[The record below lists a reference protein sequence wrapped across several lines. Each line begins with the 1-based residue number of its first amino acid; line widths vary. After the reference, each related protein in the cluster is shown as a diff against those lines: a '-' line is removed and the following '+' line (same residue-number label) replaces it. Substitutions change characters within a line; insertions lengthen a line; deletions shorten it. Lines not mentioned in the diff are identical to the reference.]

1 MSIPV
6 VLSIAGSD
14 SGGGAGVQ
22 ADIKTFSSI
31 GTYGTSVITAVTAQN
46 SIGVSAI
53 EELNIGVIEK
63 QIDSVCSDMKPVAV
77 KTGMLFS
84 KEIITLVA
92 NKAEK
97 YGWKHLIVDPV
108 MVATTGDHLIKDDAV
123 TTYIEE
129 LLPLSFAV
137 TPNIP
142 EATRLTGL
150 EINSDSSL
158 RKAAI
163 GIHNFGVDN
172 VIIKGGHDI
181 SSTESIDTLY
191 DGHKFTYE
199 KLLRIDSNN
208 THGTGCSF
216 ASALTA
222 YIAMG
227 NNLKTSLKLAKHYV
241 WNGIKTSYQVGEGN
255 GPINHMWNNTELL
268 K

>member
-22 ADIKTFSSI
+22 ADIKTFASI

-53 EELNIGVIEK
+53 QELNIDIIEK

-97 YGWKHLIVDPV
+97 YGWQHLIVDPV
-108 MVATTGDHLIKDDAV
+108 MVTTTGDHLIKDDAV

-129 LLPLSFAV
+129 LLPRSFVV

-142 EATRLTGL
+142 EANRLTGL
-150 EINSDSSL
+150 EINSDPSL
-158 RKAAI
+158 REAAI
-163 GIHNFGVDN
+163 EIHNFGVNN
-172 VIIKGGHDI
+172 VIIKGGHDVL
-181 SSTESIDTLY
+181 STESVDTLY

-199 KLLRIDSNN
+199 KLQRIDSNN

-222 YIAMG
+222 YIANG
-227 NNLKTSLKLAKHYV
+227 NNLKTSFKLAKHYV
-241 WNGIKTSYQVGEGN
+241 WNGIKNSYQVGEGS
-255 GPINHMWNNTELL
+255 GPINHMWNNTELFQ
-268 K
+268 

>member
-6 VLSIAGSD
+6 VLTIAGSD

-22 ADIKTFSSI
+22 ADIKTFASI

-53 EELNIGVIEK
+53 QELNIDFIEK

-97 YGWKHLIVDPV
+97 YGWQHLIVDPV
-108 MVATTGDHLIKDDAV
+108 MVSTAGDHLIKDDAV
-123 TTYIEE
+123 ASYVEE
-129 LLPLSFAV
+129 LLPRSFVV

-150 EINSDSSL
+150 KINSDPLL
-158 RKAAI
+158 RKAATE
-163 GIHNFGVDN
+163 IHNFGVNN
-172 VIIKGGHDI
+172 VIIKGGHDVL
-181 SSTESIDTLY
+181 STESIDALY
-191 DGHKFTYE
+191 DGHRFTYE
-199 KLLRIDSNN
+199 KLPRIDSAN

-216 ASALTA
+216 ASAITA
-222 YIAMG
+222 YIANG
-227 NNLKTSLKLAKHYV
+227 NDLKMSFKLAKNYV
-241 WNGIKTSYQVGEGN
+241 WNGIKNSYQVGEGS
-255 GPINHMWNNTELL
+255 GPINHMWNNTQLF